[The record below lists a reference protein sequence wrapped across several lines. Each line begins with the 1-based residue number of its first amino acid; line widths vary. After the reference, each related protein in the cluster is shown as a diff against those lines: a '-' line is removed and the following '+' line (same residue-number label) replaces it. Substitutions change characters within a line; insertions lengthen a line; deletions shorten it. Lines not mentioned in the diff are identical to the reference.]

1 MKNWFKTLDES
12 LESENFQN
20 AWPCGLD
27 VDVSGSR
34 TVTVFNTEGR
44 LVKILINRD
53 ENGMYERPIWYPL
66 LMTGDVT

>member
-20 AWPCGLD
+20 VWPCGLD
-27 VDVSGSR
+27 INVGGSR